1 MGMRIEFEP
10 LDNLLKG
17 TSDFR
22 PFAYYDKHLDAIRV
36 QIVDGSICEERLDPI
51 LTICRAN
58 EWNDEVVGFAIKGV
72 SHLLDG
78 LGIKPSGAIQLTK
91 LLDALVKTYP
101 SYSTKFVLEIFG
113 SWPATKPQEVEYAR
127 AA

>member
-1 MGMRIEFEP
+1 MGTRIEFEP

-36 QIVDGSICEERLDPI
+36 QIEDGSICEERMDPI
-51 LTICRAN
+51 LTICKSNDGAN
-58 EWNDEVVGFAIKGV
+58 EVVGFAIKGV
-72 SHLLDG
+72 SHILDSVG
-78 LGIKPSGAIQLTK
+78 MKPSGAIQLAE
-91 LLDALVKTYP
+91 LLDALVKEYP

-113 SWPATKPQEVEYAR
+113 SWPATKPKEVEFAM